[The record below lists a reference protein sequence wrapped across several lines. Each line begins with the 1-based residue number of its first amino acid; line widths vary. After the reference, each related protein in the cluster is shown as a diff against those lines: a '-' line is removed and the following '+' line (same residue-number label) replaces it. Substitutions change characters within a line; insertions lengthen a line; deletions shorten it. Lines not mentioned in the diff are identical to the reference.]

1 MLTSAPSLGKATMK
15 NTLESTSADNIRRHQ
30 STLIAEI
37 AIAFPVTIASW
48 LGTYYFMPALGG
60 MEEPLARF
68 VIALKCCCM
77 AILFCFLTGIEA
89 VAHERLRSP
98 AIDPL
103 SGYETRRLT
112 INLRYLQNT
121 LEQLVLF
128 VPGLFAL
135 AFYCAD
141 GHSMRAVIATTVV
154 WIVTRFVF
162 WIGYH
167 YGSQH
172 RAIGAPGMMQSML
185 VLLYVCA
192 RIGYDAA
199 GPAGAIVPLIVFA
212 CVEAVLVRVTKP
224 VGA

>member
-1 MLTSAPSLGKATMK
+1 MK
-15 NTLESTSADNIRRHQ
+15 KTLESAGASNIRQHQ
-30 STLIAEI
+30 SALIAEI
-37 AIAFPVTIASW
+37 AIAFPVTIALW
-48 LGTYYFMPALGG
+48 LGIYYFMPPLNG
-60 MEEPLARF
+60 MEEPLARL
-68 VIALKCCCM
+68 VLALKCCCF

-112 INLRYLQNT
+112 INLRYLQHT

-135 AFYCAD
+135 AFYCD
-141 GHSMRAVIATTVV
+141 NGRSMRAVVATTVV
-154 WIVTRFVF
+154 WIATRFAF

-192 RIGYDAA
+192 RIGYEIA
-199 GPAGAIVPLIVFA
+199 GPAGAVAPLIVFG
-212 CVEAVLVRVTKP
+212 CVEAVLVRTTRP
-224 VGA
+224 VSA

>member
-1 MLTSAPSLGKATMK
+1 MKKA
-15 NTLESTSADNIRRHQ
+15 LESAGVSNIRQHQ

-37 AIAFPVTIASW
+37 AIAFPVTIALW
-48 LGTYYFMPALGG
+48 LGIYYFMPPPDG
-60 MEEPLARF
+60 MEEPLARLVF
-68 VIALKCCCM
+68 ALKCCCF

-112 INLRYLQNT
+112 INLRYLQHT

-135 AFYCAD
+135 AFYCD
-141 GHSMRAVIATTVV
+141 NGHSMRAVLATTVV
-154 WIVTRFVF
+154 WIATRFAF

-192 RIGYDAA
+192 RIGYEIA
-199 GPAGAIVPLIVFA
+199 GPAGAIAPLIAFG
-212 CVEAVLVRVTKP
+212 CVEAVLVRATRP
-224 VGA
+224 VSA